1 MSAELMEAEMLTLLD
16 LLELYILLNCLIIS
30 FVAFN
35 GTRPGEEC
43 G

>member
-1 MSAELMEAEMLTLLD
+1 MEAEMRTLLD
-16 LLELYILLNCLIIS
+16 LLELYILLNSFILS